1 MIIVNRALRIDNW
14 YYRRRYG
21 LLSKELRD
29 RNSWNVQDRRQRWY
43 CFRFG
48 RIRFDDCVFLLNF
61 HDRVHVLRPGRTAL
75 LVILLDFNTYL
86 SYTHKVEKG
95 YHLRNCHNSDDCQ
108 QCNDLSCCSC
118 HREEKME
125 QFLFLLETT
134 GKVLTTRKLLH
145 HRAFHYQPVQI
156 CRIIDY
162 H

>member
-1 MIIVNRALRIDNW
+1 M
-14 YYRRRYG
+14 RRYG
-21 LLSKELRD
+21 LWSKEMLD
-29 RNSWNVQDRRQRWY
+29 LNTCTVQDRMQRWY

-61 HDRVHVLRPGRTAL
+61 HDRVHVLRPARTAL

-134 GKVLTTRKLLH
+134 GKVLITRKLLH

>member
-1 MIIVNRALRIDNW
+1 M
-14 YYRRRYG
+14 
-21 LLSKELRD
+21 LSKELRD

-61 HDRVHVLRPGRTAL
+61 HDRVHVLRPARTAL
-75 LVILLDFNTYL
+75 FVIILDFNTYL